1 MWLIRDI
8 CRDVLIKTRVYSSRL
23 ILGYLR
29 ALGVVGGNCLS
40 RLVSTGWTSED
51 KGNVLLKL
59 EKWKRLKN
67 VREDKRRLKASR
79 GIRNFLL
86 FLYEC
91 YDLLLY
97 DRICKR
103 REQNAESQKR

>member
-1 MWLIRDI
+1 M
-8 CRDVLIKTRVYSSRL
+8 CIKTRPYSSRL

-29 ALGVVGGNCLS
+29 ALGVVGGKCLS
-40 RLVSTGWTSED
+40 RLVPTGRTSDD

-79 GIRNFLL
+79 
-86 FLYEC
+86 Y
-91 YDLLLY
+91 
-97 DRICKR
+97 
-103 REQNAESQKR
+103 